1 MNYKKILSIFALS
14 SLLFSS
20 CDDQK
25 MEWYDDPTHG
35 DVTIDELPLKL
46 AEKISRYDALKT
58 YTDITLGV
66 GVGMELYMTDDTYRT
81 LAEENFDE
89 LTVGYAMKH
98 GPMVNSKGEVEFEAA
113 DAFMAK
119 TQEAGLSVFGHTLVW
134 HSNQNASYLNGL
146 IAPTVIPGSGGSNS
160 LDISGLQDGTFAGWN
175 LANVSD
181 GITVVEGAGLS
192 SEAKAV
198 QLIASAT
205 ASNPWN
211 LQLITP
217 DIPVVSGHNY
227 EISFFIKSDQAGKGR
242 LSFSGLV
249 NNYPWKDW
257 YATGGSWTEAFETST
272 QWQQV
277 KITVNDFNDV
287 SFKIAFDLGY
297 LPGVTYYIDVDNV
310 KVTDLDAPVEE
321 VNFISNGDFES
332 ATLDPWG
339 GWGNSSTRE
348 VSAEGEGFGGTGY
361 CMVLTN
367 PSAANLWSAQQVYWF
382 DSALE
387 QDKEYTCTF
396 MIKASTAAAIQL
408 QLQSDDYSAN
418 YYGGIS
424 VGAAWSQVSLKMTP
438 TTADRTKFV
447 IDFGETAATYYIDD
461 IVLTDGSTG
470 TSGPTIIE
478 KTDEE
483 KAQIIEDSMTSWI
496 SQMVGH
502 YKDGIF
508 AWDVVNEPMRESG
521 EVRDGNVSDPAADEF
536 YWQKYMGKDY
546 AVKAFNLARQY
557 GNATDVL
564 FINDYNLETNHTKL
578 DGLISYVQYI
588 EQQGAQVDGIG
599 TQMHISADTDKD
611 MIAGMFEKLAASGKL
626 IKVSELDVRL
636 GTKNPT
642 AEQLAAQ
649 AEMYQ
654 YVIDMFM
661 QYIPEAQRY
670 GITIWGISD
679 SEQEHEYW
687 LPEESPNLWDANYN
701 RKHAYKGAADGLAGK
716 DVSEDFSG
724 ALDY

>member
-160 LDISGLQDGTFAGWN
+160 LNISGLQDGTFSGWN
-175 LANVSD
+175 LANVGD

-205 ASNPWN
+205 AANPWN

-396 MIKASTAAAIQL
+396 MIKASTTAAIQL

-418 YYGGIS
+418 YFGGIS

-470 TSGPTIIE
+470 ASGPTIIE

-521 EVRDGNVSDPAADEF
+521 EVRDGNVSDPATDEF

-642 AEQLAAQ
+642 AAQLAAQ
-649 AEMYQ
+649 SEMYQ

-687 LPEESPNLWDANYN
+687 LPEESPNLWDASYN